1 MYDLFHA
8 FFVVFFKIINRGK
21 KLSNDF
27 FSPLK
32 LESSV
37 PQSADKNKIGHPLVL
52 SYITLFKCS
61 DYNNKHSVVY

>member
-1 MYDLFHA
+1 MYDLCHA

-21 KLSNDF
+21 NLSNDF

-52 SYITLFKCS
+52 SYITLFLQVFRLQQ
-61 DYNNKHSVVY
+61 HSVVY